1 MELWVKFFGFCRYAF
16 WNLKSTQAKKV
27 KKLPR
32 SIYLQL
38 LFAFLKKN
46 WNYPDKLSWNP
57 PLLYYWIM
65 QSQLCCYQII
75 STHLLVLTRLYDL
88 IIKTSDCLYMGLLI
102 MQVRCQRLVGSMVL
116 ESVLRKR
123 PYMHKQNLPLYPF
136 WWKVDQVCERRHMLK
151 MPLTSREILLFPRY
165 GLGGKYLVTNGVAWR
180 PVSHTCAAQWEVG
193 NHRCLNWLC

>member
-1 MELWVKFFGFCRYAF
+1 
-16 WNLKSTQAKKV
+16 
-27 KKLPR
+27 
-32 SIYLQL
+32 
-38 LFAFLKKN
+38 
-46 WNYPDKLSWNP
+46 
-57 PLLYYWIM
+57 M

-102 MQVRCQRLVGSMVL
+102 MQVRCQWLVGSMVL